1 MYIASCQQITG
12 AKTIP
17 TFHML
22 VHSNILLT
30 FQIRARNLLRTTT
43 TTQGVKES
51 VYDTII
57 FRVQP
62 NYMHPR

>member
-1 MYIASCQQITG
+1 MDIESCQQITR

-22 VHSNILLT
+22 VHSNILPT
-30 FQIRARNLLRTTT
+30 FQICVRNLLRTNTT
-43 TTQGVKES
+43 RQVANES
-51 VYDTII
+51 VYYMVI

-62 NYMHPR
+62 NGMHPV